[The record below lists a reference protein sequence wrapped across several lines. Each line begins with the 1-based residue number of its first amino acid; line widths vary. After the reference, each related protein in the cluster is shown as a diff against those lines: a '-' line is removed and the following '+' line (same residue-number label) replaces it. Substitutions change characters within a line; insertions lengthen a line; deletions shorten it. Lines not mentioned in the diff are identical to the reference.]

1 MRLTQKIRIFLTLE
15 QERVLWV
22 LSEKCRLIYNFA
34 LAERI
39 DAWNKGKN
47 VNYIRQQ
54 NDLPCI
60 KEKYPE
66 YKYVYAKVLQ
76 MTLRTLDADYKSF
89 YSLWKKGDRKAK
101 PPKFKGKNHFTTMIY
116 NQSGFK
122 IENGKVSLSHFYN
135 STPLEFT
142 IPEKFKFGKVYQVSV
157 SMKDGKYYLSIVY
170 DEPTKGYVDNG
181 KYVAIDLG
189 VSNIVTAVNI
199 DGKFIQIKNKRVDKY
214 WQPKIE
220 KLQSRR
226 DHCKKGSRRWYKL
239 NTLLKKCKRKCANQL
254 RDFQH
259 KLSTKLVKNTR
270 ANAIIVGKLNAKQL
284 SKCSKGDKKA
294 DRSLHRAT
302 QNTGL
307 MGRFVQFLTYKAER
321 VGKRVIEIDGQDT
334 TKMCCVCGK
343 KQKRELWERSIK
355 CECGNEVDR
364 DKNSAVNIMVR
375 YLSQNALV
383 NGLDTFVSNLRQTGL
398 LIGSYSQ
405 EAFAFRQG

>member
-1 MRLTQKIRIFLTLE
+1 MQLTQKIRIFPTPE

-39 DAWNKGKN
+39 DAWKKGIN
-47 VNYIRQQ
+47 INYTKQQ
-54 NDLPCI
+54 NELPRI
-60 KEKYPE
+60 KEQYPE
-66 YKYVYAKVLQ
+66 YKWVYSKVLQ
-76 MTLRTLDADYKSF
+76 MALKTLDADYKSF
-89 YSLWKKGDRKAK
+89 YSLWKKGDKKAR
-101 PPKFKGKNHFTTMIY
+101 PPKFKGKKHFTTMIY

-122 IENGKVSLSHFYN
+122 IENGKVLLSHFYN
-135 STPLEFT
+135 DIPLEFT

-170 DEPTKGYVDNG
+170 DEPTKEYVDNG
-181 KYVAIDLG
+181 KYLAIDIG
-189 VSNIVTAVNI
+189 VSNIVTAVNT

-226 DHCKKGSRRWYKL
+226 DHCKKGSRRWNKL

-259 KLSTKLVKNTR
+259 KLSIKLVKNTR
-270 ANAIIVGKLNAKQL
+270 ANTIIVGILNAKEL
-284 SKCSKGDKKA
+284 SKRSKGDKKT
-294 DRSLHRAT
+294 DKSLHRAI
-302 QNTGL
+302 QNTGTID
-307 MGRFVQFLTYKAER
+307 RFVQFLTYKAER
-321 VGKRVIEIDGQDT
+321 VGKRVIEIDEQDT

-343 KQKRELWERSIK
+343 KQKRELWERVIK
-355 CECGNEVDR
+355 CECGNEIDR
-364 DKNSAVNIMVR
+364 DKNSAINIMVR

-398 LIGSYSQ
+398 PIGSYSQ
-405 EAFAFRQG
+405 EATAERQG